1 MTDKARTR
9 APQAALTDRQKL
21 ELDRAKKAADDA
33 VAHFRETAGRIAVD
47 LGRGGAPA
55 VARHMEWTPQYA
67 SALAAAYKAK
77 QAAQGSGSEEV
88 AA

>member
-1 MTDKARTR
+1 MTHKPRTR
-9 APQAALTDRQKL
+9 APQAALTDAQKH
-21 ELDRAKKAADDA
+21 ELDRARKAADDA

-67 SALAAAYKAK
+67 STLAAAYKAK
-77 QAAQGSGSEEV
+77 QAAEGSETEEV

>member
-1 MTDKARTR
+1 MTGTPRTR
-9 APQAALTDRQKL
+9 APQAALTDAQKR

-33 VAHFRETAGRIAVD
+33 ATAFRRAAGRLAIE

-55 VARHMEWTPQYA
+55 VARHMGWTPQYV
-67 SALAAAYKAK
+67 STLAAAYRADQG
-77 QAAQGSGSEEV
+77 QAEGSE

>member
-1 MTDKARTR
+1 M
-9 APQAALTDRQKL
+9 
-21 ELDRAKKAADDA
+21 
-33 VAHFRETAGRIAVD
+33 D

-67 SALAAAYKAK
+67 STLAAAYKAK
-77 QAAQGSGSEEV
+77 QAAQATETEEV